1 MPGNAQREAN
11 VSIGSACR
19 CVICIGTIYRLS
31 LKVIRRRLSIV
42 FFFTIQQLVTIA
54 AMTMRSN

>member
-1 MPGNAQREAN
+1 MSSARKRFNRER
-11 VSIGSACR
+11 VPMGDLY
-19 CVICIGTIYRLS
+19 TIS
-31 LKVIRRRLSIV
+31 LKSQSSVFF